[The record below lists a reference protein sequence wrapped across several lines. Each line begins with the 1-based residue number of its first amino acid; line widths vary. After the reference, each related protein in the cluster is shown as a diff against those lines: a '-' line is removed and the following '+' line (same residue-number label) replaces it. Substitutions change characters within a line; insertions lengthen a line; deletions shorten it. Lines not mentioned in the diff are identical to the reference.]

1 MDVNGNDRP
10 QSDFNMAVSYLSR
23 LNVWFFMAG
32 QASANL
38 EAHNWFHSL
47 MVLFRELSTEMKEEE
62 INERNKKNGKINDL
76 IAREANNNKRN
87 RTNGISPTLYNELH
101 EFEMFLRK
109 ILKSAGLQTKMKD
122 DFMKPEEQ
130 W

>member
-1 MDVNGNDRP
+1 MDVNANDRP

-47 MVLFRELSTEMKEEE
+47 MVIFRELSTEMKEEE
-62 INERNKKNGKINDL
+62 IKLWNKNCVEINNI

-87 RTNGISPTLYNELH
+87 RTNGISPLLYQHLH
-101 EFEMFLRK
+101 EFEMFLRN